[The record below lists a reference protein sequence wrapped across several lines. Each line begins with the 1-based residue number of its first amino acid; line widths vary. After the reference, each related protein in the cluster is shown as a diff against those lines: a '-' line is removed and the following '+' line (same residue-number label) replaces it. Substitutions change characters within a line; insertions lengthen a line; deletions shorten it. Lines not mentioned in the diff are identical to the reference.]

1 MRAEKQSTMNL
12 NVKEILTA
20 TMVLFAVIDII
31 GSIPII
37 LKLRKKAGHIQSEKA
52 ALVALIVMIL
62 FVFVG
67 ERILGLIGVNVY
79 EFAVAGSFILFFIAL
94 EMILGVSIFKDDD
107 TLSKK
112 TVSVFPL
119 AFPLVAGP
127 GTLTSLL
134 ALRAE
139 YELANILVAVALN
152 ILLVYVVLKTSRHI
166 ERFLGKNGIAVIHK
180 VFGVILLAIAVKLFT
195 ANIQEL
201 FR

>member
-1 MRAEKQSTMNL
+1 MNIDI
-12 NVKEILTA
+12 KEILTA
-20 TMVLFAVIDII
+20 AMVLFAVIDII

-67 ERILGLIGVNVY
+67 ESILSLIGVNVY

-107 TLSKK
+107 GISAK

-139 YELANILVAVALN
+139 YDLSNIIIAVILN
-152 ILLVYVVLKTSRHI
+152 ILLVYIVLKTSKHI

-201 FR
+201 FK